1 MNTRIDSLRR
11 RLDQSELDAV
21 LISQAENRRYLS
33 GFTGSAGFLLIS
45 RERALLA
52 TDFRYIEQ
60 AEDEAPAFEIVR
72 IQGAL
77 SSWFPPLPADL
88 GVRRLGFEKK
98 DLSFGTYTEL
108 ASALCES
115 GSETALVPA
124 GELVEAL
131 RSVKDEGELRHLE
144 AAAALAD
151 AALAE
156 VLPAI
161 ESGISEKEVAWRLEI
176 SLRQH
181 GSEPL
186 PFEIIVASGPNS
198 ALPHARPTDKTI
210 RDGEPVVMDL
220 GAKVNGYC
228 SDMTRTVCLG
238 KEDSTFSRI
247 YDIVLG
253 AQLTA
258 LATLQV
264 GMTGEQA
271 DQLGRTVIAQAGY
284 EENFG
289 HSLGHGVGLAA
300 HEEPRLGSNSTST
313 LADHM
318 VFTIEPG
325 IYIPGWG
332 GVRIED
338 TVALE
343 KGKLLQFTTAG
354 KIRR

>member
-1 MNTRIDSLRR
+1 MSTRIDSLRR

-45 RERALLA
+45 QERALLA

-60 AEDEAPAFEIVR
+60 AQDEAPAFEIVR
-72 IQGAL
+72 IQGAS

-88 GVRRLGFEKK
+88 GVRRLGFETK

-108 ASALCES
+108 ASALSES
-115 GSETALVPA
+115 GSEAALVPA

-131 RSVKDEGELRHLE
+131 RAVKDEEELRHLE

-156 VLPAI
+156 VLPGI

-198 ALPHARPTDKTI
+198 ALPHARPTDRTI
-210 RDGEPVVMDL
+210 RDSEPVVMDF

-228 SDMTRTVCLG
+228 SDMTRTVCMG
-238 KEDSTFSRI
+238 KEDSTFSRV

-264 GMTGEQA
+264 GLTGEQA
-271 DQLGRTVIAQAGY
+271 DQLGRTAIAQAGY

-300 HEEPRLGSNSTST
+300 HEEPRLGSNSTSI

-338 TVALE
+338 TVVLE
-343 KGKLLQFTTAG
+343 EGKLRQLTTAG

>member
-1 MNTRIDSLRR
+1 MSTRIDSLRR
-11 RLDQSELDAV
+11 RLDQSEFDAV

-33 GFTGSAGFLLIS
+33 GFTGSSGFLLVS
-45 RERALLA
+45 RDRALLA

-60 AEDEAPAFEIVR
+60 AQDEAPAFEIAR
-72 IQGAL
+72 IQGT
-77 SSWFPPLPADL
+77 SSNWFPPLAADL
-88 GVRRLGFEKK
+88 GGHRLGFEKK
-98 DLSFGTYTEL
+98 DLSFGTYKEL
-108 ASALCES
+108 ASALSES

-124 GELVEAL
+124 DELVEAL
-131 RSVKDEGELRHLE
+131 RAVKDEGELRHLE

-156 VLPAI
+156 VLPGI
-161 ESGISEKEVAWRLEI
+161 ESGISEKEVAWRLE
-176 SLRQH
+176 SFLRQH

-186 PFEIIVASGPNS
+186 PFEIIVASGPDS
-198 ALPHARPTDKTI
+198 ALPHARPTDRTI

-228 SDMTRTVCLG
+228 SDMTRTVCTG
-238 KEDSTFSRI
+238 KEDSTFGRV

-271 DQLGRTVIAQAGY
+271 DQLGRTAIAQAGY

-300 HEEPRLGSNSTST
+300 HEEPRLGPNSTGI

-338 TVALE
+338 TVAIE
-343 KGKLLQFTTAG
+343 EGKMRQLTTAG